1 MKPASDPNIRSTDP
15 FPEFYRSDEMKSSAE
30 AGTTHLQRED
40 AHSGAHDTVHK
51 IDRCPQC
58 GTHPTEPGQQR
69 CGNCTAYLEPSPATR
84 KVAPS
89 VWIAAAIVALLVVGA
104 LASNSNPSSGGRSSN
119 DLPIVEGAYRDCLV
133 ASGYGAAND
142 LDQLDAN
149 GRALDRCDHLLP

>member
-1 MKPASDPNIRSTDP
+1 MKPASDPTSGRQIRFQS
-15 FPEFYRSDEMKSSAE
+15 SDGTKSSAE

-58 GTHPTEPGQQR
+58 GTPPTEPGQQR
-69 CGNCTAYLEPSPATR
+69 CGNCTAYLESSPATR
-84 KVAPS
+84 KVAPW

-104 LASNSNPSSGGRSSN
+104 LASNSNLSSGGRSSN

-149 GRALDRCDHLLP
+149 GRALDKCDHLLP